1 MSNPNP
7 FFVIVPAPFGA
18 YESILNANASA
29 APINTSQVV
38 NPANFGFYAFIT
50 TGVSNSTVPPADYPA
65 VGR

>member
-7 FFVIVPAPFGA
+7 AFVIVPAPFGA
-18 YESILNANASA
+18 YESVLTANESA

-38 NPANFGFYAFIT
+38 NPANFGFYAFSTI
-50 TGVSNSTVPPADYPA
+50 GVSNSTVPPADYPA